1 MSDEGLQGINSVLP
15 TLHVFNETIM
25 STAIFVL
32 FITQNVYHIL
42 SNKVVQTPTY
52 LPVPNIAS

>member
-25 STAIFVL
+25 SPAIFVL

-42 SNKVVQTPTY
+42 SNKVVETPTY
-52 LPVPNIAS
+52 